1 MTINFSKFVFNFFV
15 LFLFVSHFSWAQ
27 TKIYDDLYKVA
38 FNDYNNQNYSEA
50 KVSINKIKKNSK
62 AIPSR
67 VKILELRINYEIL
80 KLDPLS
86 DFDLIIESNKLA
98 KDLINK
104 PSKNKETNDE
114 VKKIFYFLN
123 TLPRT
128 KTEFDF
134 EIKTLKDREEKA
146 RIEEEKQRK
155 IEAERKIQEEIDR
168 KAKKEE
174 DARKYEEWRIKEIE
188 NSKIREEQ
196 RLRDLANQKKIEE
209 QNQER
214 AKTEQIE
221 EQKRQKE
228 YESFS
233 SKGTDNQLIKT
244 QTFSSLVLEGGEIAH
259 YGLAYE
265 TGGGN
270 NFIGLKIGIRSSI
283 ANTADIMSGKVIKN
297 KNEIEIGPNFKIF
310 SRFIINTCVGYGYF
324 DYLNRNDFGGT
335 PTVEKQTY
343 ISGSTGFTFRLS
355 RVIGLTG
362 GLSFID
368 IDKDF
373 YKPEYKIGIAFNL
386 KGKYKN

>member
-1 MTINFSKFVFNFFV
+1 MNFSKFVINFFV
-15 LFLFVSHFSWAQ
+15 IFLFVSQFSWAQ
-27 TKIYDDLYKVA
+27 TKTNDDLYI
-38 FNDYNNQNYSEA
+38 EA
-50 KVSINKIKKNSK
+50 VDDFKYGNFSNAKASIYKIRKNSK
-62 AIPSR
+62 TLPLK

-86 DFDLIIESNKLA
+86 DFDIIIESKKTA
-98 KDLINK
+98 KELINK
-104 PSKNKETNDE
+104 PSKNKDTNEE
-114 VKKIFYFLN
+114 VKEINNFLN
-123 TLPRT
+123 TLPKT

-134 EIKTLKDREEKA
+134 EIKTLKEREERA
-146 RIEEEKQRK
+146 RIEAEKQKKIQEEKR
-155 IEAERKIQEEIDR
+155 IQEEIDR

-196 RLRDLANQKKIEE
+196 RIKDLAYQKKIDE
-209 QNQER
+209 QNQQR
-214 AKTEQIE
+214 IKEQQTVDE
-221 EQKRQKE
+221 KRQNEYASNSSKE
-228 YESFS
+228 Y
-233 SKGTDNQLIKT
+233 KKQLLKT
-244 QTFSSLVLEGGEIAH
+244 QSFSSLVLEGGEIAH

-265 TGGGN
+265 TGGGK
-270 NFIGLKIGIRSSI
+270 NFIGLKIGIRSTI
-283 ANTADIMSGKVIKN
+283 ANTADIMSGKIIKN

-310 SRFIINTCVGYGYF
+310 RRFIINTCVGYGYF

-368 IDKDF
+368 VDKDF